1 MIEINVISVG
11 NVKEKYLQDLIADY
25 KKRISKYALISLTLL
40 LWQNTFNGNENNEN
54 IVKEIEGERILASIK
69 DGFYVVLLDL
79 KGTMLD
85 SVEFSKKIDEISTY
99 YSSKIAF
106 VIGGSFG
113 VSDEVKKRA
122 DYKISFSKM
131 TFPHQL
137 AKGILLEQIYRSFK
151 ILKNESY
158 HK

>member
-11 NVKEKYLQDLIADY
+11 NIKEKYLQELIADY
-25 KKRISKYALISLTLL
+25 KKRISKYALISLTELKDES
-40 LWQNTFNGNENNEN
+40 NKINENT
-54 IVKEIEGERILASIK
+54 VKEIEGERILASIK

-79 KGTMLD
+79 KGVMLD

-113 VSDEVKKRA
+113 VSEDVKKRA
-122 DYKISFSKM
+122 DLKISFSKM

>member
-11 NVKEKYLQDLIADY
+11 SIKEKYLQEMILDY
-25 KKRISKYALISLTLL
+25 KKRISKYAKIELIELKDES
-40 LWQNTFNGNENNEN
+40 NKINENV
-54 IVKEIEGERILASIK
+54 VKELEGERILSSIK
-69 DGFYVVLLDL
+69 DGFYVVLLEL
-79 KGTMLD
+79 KGQMLD
-85 SVEFSKKIDEISTY
+85 SVSLSKKIDEIATY

-113 VSDEVKKRA
+113 VSEEVKKRA
-122 DYKISFSKM
+122 NYMLSFSKM

-137 AKGILLEQIYRSFK
+137 AKGMLLEQIYRSFK
-151 ILKNESY
+151 ILNNETY